1 MGLIVPK
8 HLEKTVALGY
18 ITGGSNRDEFM
29 QAVMRFRE
37 HDGGPNG
44 RKCLRTGTRG
54 KGIYLPLNRNIVGM
68 EFLSCNIEY
77 LLSID
82 TDIMFEP
89 EHVYRLLDTMD
100 SEHQIVSG
108 FYYSLTDEGQVHSAA
123 WNFETPRLVADQTP
137 RKIERLQELASCG
150 FGFCMIHRSVFQRI
164 QENWPKEDPWKWF
177 GHDLVPLA
185 EQGQY
190 GRLGE
195 DVSFCM
201 RARELGIKTWG
212 FGEVFV
218 SHVKTC
224 YLTPELYQRL
234 LPHESQS

>member
-8 HLEKTVALGY
+8 HLEKTVCLSY
-18 ITGGSNRDEFM
+18 VTGGSNRDEFM
-29 QAVMRFRE
+29 RSVTIFRE
-37 HDGGPNG
+37 YDGSPKG
-44 RKCLRTGTRG
+44 RKCVRAMTRS
-54 KGIYLPLNRNIVGM
+54 KGLYVALNRNIVVM
-68 EFLSCNIEY
+68 EFLQSNIEY

-82 TDIMFEP
+82 TDILFEP
-89 EHVYRLLDTMD
+89 EHVYRLLDIMD

-108 FYYSLTDEGQVHSAA
+108 FYYALTDEGQVHSAA

-137 RKIERLQELASCG
+137 RKIERLQEIASCG
-150 FGFCMIHRSVFQRI
+150 FGFCMVHRSVFERI
-164 QENWPKEDPWKWF
+164 AERHSDDQWKWF
-177 GHDLVPLA
+177 GHDLWPLP
-185 EQGQY
+185 EGNQK

-195 DVSFCM
+195 DVTFCM

-212 FGEVFV
+212 YGDVFV

-234 LPHESQS
+234 LTIPPTDG